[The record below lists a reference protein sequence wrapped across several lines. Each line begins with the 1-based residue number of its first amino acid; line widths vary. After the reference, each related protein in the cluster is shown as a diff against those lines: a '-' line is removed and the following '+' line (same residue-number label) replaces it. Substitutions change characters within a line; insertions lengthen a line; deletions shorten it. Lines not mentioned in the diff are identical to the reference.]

1 MLSDR
6 QAPLGTLRRSGTVR
20 GDVPFMHPYDVR
32 ASDLDRE
39 RVVEFLKAH
48 YTDGRLQP
56 DELAW
61 RTDAAYRAVGL
72 SELDRLTA
80 DLPALVA
87 PRRRRH
93 FPLVTAVVLF
103 AALVALL
110 VVVPPEAWLVA
121 FAVAAAMGLVA
132 FVFVAPI
139 AVPLLL
145 LALVV
150 HVIVRAARPR
160 PRRVGWR

>member
-1 MLSDR
+1 
-6 QAPLGTLRRSGTVR
+6 
-20 GDVPFMHPYDVR
+20 MHPYDVR

-48 YTDGRLQP
+48 YADGRLQP

-72 SELDRLTA
+72 SELDRLTG

-87 PRRRRH
+87 PRRRRG
-93 FPLVTAVVLF
+93 FPLLTAVVLC

-110 VVVPPEAWLVA
+110 VVVPPEAWLA
-121 FAVAAAMGLVA
+121 LFFVAAVTTLVA
-132 FVFVAPI
+132 FVVVAPF

-150 HVIVRAARPR
+150 HLIVRAARPR
-160 PRRVGWR
+160 PRHVGWR

>member
-1 MLSDR
+1 
-6 QAPLGTLRRSGTVR
+6 LGTLGRSATVR
-20 GDVPFMHPYDVR
+20 HDVSFMHPYDVR

-48 YTDGRLQP
+48 YTDGRLQA

-72 SELDRLTA
+72 SQLDRLTA
-80 DLPALVA
+80 DLPAFVA
-87 PRRRRH
+87 PLQRRR
-93 FPLVTAVVLF
+93 FPLLTALLLL
-103 AALVALL
+103 AAVVALL
-110 VVVPPEAWLVA
+110 VVVPPEAWLAA
-121 FAVAAAMGLVA
+121 FLLAAVMGLVA
-132 FVFVAPI
+132 FLFVAPI

-145 LALVV
+145 LAFVV
-150 HVIVRAARPR
+150 HVIARATRPR

>member
-1 MLSDR
+1 MVRDPTDR
-6 QAPLGTLRRSGTVR
+6 RRPFRSTGTVQV
-20 GDVPFMHPYDVR
+20 DVSIMPRYDVR

-80 DLPALVA
+80 DLPAYVA
-87 PRRRRH
+87 PRRRRR
-93 FPLVTAVVLF
+93 FPLATAVVLC

-110 VVVPPEAWLVA
+110 VVVPAEAWLVA
-121 FAVAAAMGLVA
+121 LLVAAVMGLVA
-132 FVFVAPI
+132 FVLVAPI

-145 LALVV
+145 LAFVV

-160 PRRVGWR
+160 PHRVGWR